1 MAREWAAKHFVLAAV
16 TLVVGLVIGGLGP
29 RAEVRS
35 LRAQL
40 EEIGDAPR
48 GRVGS
53 RDIASI
59 FRGRP
64 WEGAAADPAPSPGSD
79 TEREPRA
86 DRQDPP
92 DATPGEAGAEPVV
105 DGSFDENA
113 DRMKEA
119 MELRRT
125 QAIAALREQAEASD
139 AQMAAVDAIVSDMNA
154 DLHALAEDFVATA
167 SEGEPS
173 RRDLMVFASDTLEVF
188 IGTEDALYEALPED
202 QREQVSEEALDPMS
216 YVDGGIVDVLSGLDL

>member
-48 GRVGS
+48 GRGVG
-53 RDIASI
+53 RDIASM

-64 WEGAAADPAPSPGSD
+64 WEGSVPEDPPLAEDGTERKPRPKQADPADPEAEDAEG
-79 TEREPRA
+79 EPI
-86 DRQDPP
+86 
-92 DATPGEAGAEPVV
+92 V
-105 DGSFDENA
+105 DGTFDENA
-113 DRMKEA
+113 ARMKEA
-119 MELRRT
+119 MEIRRA
-125 QAIAALREQAEASD
+125 QAIAALREQADASD
-139 AQMAAVDAIVSDMNA
+139 EQMAAVDAIVGDMNA
-154 DLHALAEDFVATA
+154 DLQALAEDFVATA
-167 SEGEPS
+167 REGEPS

-202 QREQVSEEALDPMS
+202 QRDEISQEALDPMS
-216 YVDGGIVDVLSGLDL
+216 YVDGGIVDVLSELDP